1 MSAAETLSSALDAG
15 VRLGLDGVDLLI
27 EADCE
32 PPPHLFDALR
42 RDKPGILA
50 LLRTHETGE
59 VPLPAATIETPTIS
73 RRPGRRG
80 WTIRELFGEGCI
92 PSLLAL
98 CSISNGSGAPDRR
111 GGAVEIA
118 PLRLF

>member
-1 MSAAETLSSALDAG
+1 MSAVETLSAARAAG
-15 VRLGLDGVDLLI
+15 MRVGLDGTDLLI

-32 PPPHLFDALR
+32 PPSELLDALR

-50 LLRTHETGE
+50 LLRIRETGE
-59 VPLPAATIETPTIS
+59 APLPAATIESPTIS

-98 CSISNGSGAPDRR
+98 C
-111 GGAVEIA
+111 
-118 PLRLF
+118 